1 MNKENTHND
10 NKQYLA
16 SEDDG
21 CNQYK
26 KSDQLSFYRKTK
38 EQVHLSVPIDE
49 SFKAPYYYRN
59 ACRAI
64 MDLDGGD
71 VLHFEID
78 SPGGRMDGLIALL
91 SAMQRSGA
99 SSTANINGECHSAA
113 SMLALSCDNIQV
125 SPYSTMLCHYVTYGT
140 SGKAYDVKQHTQ
152 HISKV
157 TEKLFRDTY
166 ELFLTEDEIEK
177 CLEGFELWLDADSI
191 NARLEYKYNLLNK
204 SIENK
209 SKEASAEEASPVP
222 PKQTPKKQRKL
233 KA

>member
-1 MNKENTHND
+1 MDKFNTDRNSNIAH
-10 NKQYLA
+10 LA

-21 CNQYK
+21 CTQYK
-26 KSDQLSFYRKTK
+26 KSDQLAFYRKTK

-64 MDLDGGD
+64 MDLDSGD
-71 VLHFEID
+71 ILHFEID
-78 SPGGRMDGLIALL
+78 SPGGRMDGLVALL
-91 SAMQRSGA
+91 SAIERSGA

-191 NARLEYKYNLLNK
+191 NARLEYKYNLINE
-204 SIENK
+204 SRENK
-209 SKEASAEEASPVP
+209 SREASPAP
-222 PKQTPKKQRKL
+222 LKQPQKRQRKL